1 MNWIWR
7 NFLSFICYPFMS
19 ADKLASLDE
28 FYFHKYVTR
37 KRKRRMRRNSKR
49 MKI

>member
-7 NFLSFICYPFMS
+7 NLLSFIFYPFMS
-19 ADKLASLDE
+19 SEKLASLDE

-37 KRKRRMRRNSKR
+37 KRKRRMRRNSK
-49 MKI
+49 KIKI